1 MAKNNEIVWDDPLS
15 YLPNELPAEF
25 VRNKLLHD
33 LYEKIKNTRG
43 WLFKYRV
50 DVYKTE
56 TIVLRIFGAVPW
68 RKDPVFIG
76 GVTLINGRDGKVCYA
91 INSNRI
97 RTKRRVVYTISNN
110 TKLVSVDAL
119 PRAVS
124 LLKEVCYPETVEE
137 RAKSEL
143 ERIQEHVNKKYK
155 DITNKINNVS
165 MEATGWD
172 PNKYR
177 YSLDIPDLT
186 RLIHDLTR
194 LHKSLVTDIFS
205 EVNLTALRAKYEEAY
220 RKYAEIQ
227 ELSSRAAHINRM
239 LENTYRVHTEGG
251 LYIVRTMQ
259 GSVMGPTVNYKTFEE
274 MPEPVRNGVAALR
287 LLGEGFHEDIGVNL
301 DGGNVFWI
309 FGRG

>member
-1 MAKNNEIVWDDPLS
+1 MSEQNSRNVSWDDPLA

-25 VRNKLLHD
+25 VRSKPLHD

-50 DVYKTE
+50 DVYKTK
-56 TIVLRIFGAVPW
+56 TIALRIFGAVPW

-76 GVTLINGRDGKVCYA
+76 GVTLISGRDGKVCYA

-97 RTKRRVVYTISNN
+97 RTERRAVYSISNN
-110 TKLVSVDAL
+110 TKLVSVNAL

-137 RAKSEL
+137 RTQSEL

-155 DITNKINNVS
+155 NITDKINKVS

-172 PNKYR
+172 LNKYG
-177 YSLDIPDLT
+177 YGLG
-186 RLIHDLTR
+186 IHDLTR

-205 EVNLTALRAKYEEAY
+205 EVNLTALRAKYEEAH
-220 RKYAEIQ
+220 RKHAEIQ

-259 GSVMGPTVNYKTFEE
+259 GSVVGPAVNYKTFEE
-274 MPEPVRNGVAALR
+274 MPESVRNGVAALR